1 MMDELINELNAVMD
15 SGFER
20 VARKTKWKL
29 YLEREKA
36 NGVKEFFRIDFK
48 TKTIQYYC
56 VDYATT
62 LSDIS
67 NLQPTDEVKFETVE
81 EVIDYLYGA

>member
-1 MMDELINELNAVMD
+1 MMQELFHEVLDYMEA
-15 SGFER
+15 SYER
-20 VARKTKWKL
+20 IAHKTKWKL
-29 YLEREKA
+29 YFERMKA
-36 NGVKEFFRIDFK
+36 NNVKEIFRVDVK

>member
-1 MMDELINELNAVMD
+1 MMQELFHEVLDYMED
-15 SGFER
+15 SYER
-20 VARKTKWKL
+20 IARKTKWKL
-29 YLEREKA
+29 YFERMKA
-36 NGVKEFFRIDFK
+36 NNVKEIFRVDVK
-48 TKTIQYYC
+48 TKTIKYYC